1 MKALLINGSPHPNG
15 CTATVL
21 GIVAKELEKNGL
33 PEKEETV
40 YTNFIR

>member
-1 MKALLINGSPHPNG
+1 MKALLINGSPHANG
-15 CTATVL
+15 CTATAL

-33 PEKEETV
+33 PEQEDIV